1 MAIKDWYKLTFQIES
16 DLEEIIIWQLNELGI
31 FSFSFEYLIKTE
43 NKKEV
48 NIWLPIDDWG
58 KTSRSGFEKIISKLL
73 NINDPKNQFFDWSI
87 IKEEDWLTSWKKY
100 WAPALVGNHLLILPC
115 WINLNE
121 KFKDKQIIKIDPG
134 AAFGTGSHPSTYLC
148 LEKMENILF
157 TDKKVLDIGS
167 GSGILSVAARLLGAK
182 EVCAVDNDY
191 LAINSTNSNF
201 QLNFGNLKN
210 LNTYLGSFNEVILKN
225 QLKQFDFVL
234 CNILAEV
241 IKEMIPNI
249 YKCLRNN
256 GEVIFSGILNSQK
269 DEIIQTLIK
278 NDLNLLD
285 VSTRKDW
292 ACITAKKPAI
302 QPKYK
307 FFLWIL
313 FNTFYCVIFYF
324 KISHIVLI
332 DVKNVFDRY

>member
-1 MAIKDWYKLTFQIES
+1 MGIKDWYKLTFQIES
-16 DLEEIIIWQLNELGI
+16 DLEDIIIWKLNELGI
-31 FSFSFEYLIKTE
+31 FSFSFEYLKKNE
-43 NKKEV
+43 NKKKV
-48 NIWLPIDDWG
+48 NIWLPIFEWD
-58 KTSRSGFEKIISKLL
+58 KSSRSNFEKKICKLL
-73 NINDPKNQFFDWSI
+73 NIDDSKNQFFNWSF

-100 WAPALVGNHLLILPC
+100 WAPELVGNHFLILPC

-121 KFKDKQIIKIDPG
+121 KFKNKQIIKIDPG

-157 TDKKVLDIGS
+157 SDKKVLDIGS

-249 YKCLRNN
+249 YKCLKNN

-269 DEIIQTLIK
+269 DEIIKILIQ
-278 NDLNLLD
+278 NDLKLLD

-292 ACITAKKPAI
+292 ACISAQKTSDP
-302 QPKYK
+302 
-307 FFLWIL
+307 
-313 FNTFYCVIFYF
+313 T
-324 KISHIVLI
+324 
-332 DVKNVFDRY
+332 

>member
-1 MAIKDWYKLTFQIES
+1 METKDWYKLTFLIES
-16 DLEEIIIWQLNELGI
+16 DSEEIIIWKLNELGI
-31 FSFSFEYLIKTE
+31 FSFSFEYLIKNE

-48 NIWLPIDDWG
+48 NIWLPVDDWG
-58 KTSRSGFEKIISKLL
+58 ESSRCDFEKIISKLL
-73 NINDPKNQFFDWSI
+73 NINAPKNQFFDWSI

-100 WAPALVGNHLLILPC
+100 WAPELVGNHLLILPC
-115 WINLNE
+115 WMNLNE
-121 KFKDKQIIKIDPG
+121 KFKDKKIIKIDPG

-148 LEKMENILF
+148 LEKMENIF
-157 TDKKVLDIGS
+157 FSDKKILDIGS

-191 LAINSTNSNF
+191 LAINSTKSNF
-201 QLNFGNLKN
+201 QLNFGNLNK

-225 QLKQFDFVL
+225 QLEQFDFVL

-241 IKEMIPNI
+241 IKGMIPNI

-269 DEIIQTLIK
+269 DEIIKILIQ
-278 NDLNLLD
+278 NDLKLLD

-292 ACITAKKPAI
+292 ACISAQKASNPT
-302 QPKYK
+302 
-307 FFLWIL
+307 
-313 FNTFYCVIFYF
+313 
-324 KISHIVLI
+324 
-332 DVKNVFDRY
+332 

>member
-1 MAIKDWYKLTFQIES
+1 MAIKDWYKLTFLIES
-16 DLEEIIIWQLNELGI
+16 DSEEIIIWKLNELGI
-31 FSFSFEYLIKTE
+31 LSFSFEYLIKNE

-48 NIWLPIDDWG
+48 NIWLPVDDWG
-58 KTSRSGFEKIISKLL
+58 ESSRFDFEKIIIKLL
-73 NINDPKNQFFDWSI
+73 NINVPRNQFFDWSI

-100 WAPALVGNHLLILPC
+100 WAPELVGNHFLILPC
-115 WINLNE
+115 WMNLNE
-121 KFKDKQIIKIDPG
+121 TFKDKKIIKIDPG

-148 LEKMENILF
+148 LEKMENIF
-157 TDKKVLDIGS
+157 FSNKKILDIGS
-167 GSGILSVAARLLGAK
+167 GSGILSVAARLLDAK
-182 EVCAVDNDY
+182 EVFAVDNDY
-191 LAINSTNSNF
+191 LAINSTKSNF
-201 QLNFGNLKN
+201 QLNFGNLNN

-241 IKEMIPNI
+241 IKGMIPNI

-269 DEIIQTLIK
+269 DEIIKILIQ

-292 ACITAKKPAI
+292 VCISAQKASNST
-302 QPKYK
+302 
-307 FFLWIL
+307 
-313 FNTFYCVIFYF
+313 
-324 KISHIVLI
+324 
-332 DVKNVFDRY
+332 

>member
-1 MAIKDWYKLTFQIES
+1 MAIKDWYKLTFLIES
-16 DLEEIIIWQLNELGI
+16 DSEEIIIWKLNELGI
-31 FSFSFEYLIKTE
+31 FSFSFEYLIKNE

-48 NIWLPIDDWG
+48 NIWLPVDDWG
-58 KTSRSGFEKIISKLL
+58 ESSRCDFEKIISKLL
-73 NINDPKNQFFDWSI
+73 NINAPKNQFFDWSI

-100 WAPALVGNHLLILPC
+100 WAPELVGNHLLILPC
-115 WINLNE
+115 WMNLNE
-121 KFKDKQIIKIDPG
+121 KFKDKKIIKIDPG

-148 LEKMENILF
+148 LEKMENIF
-157 TDKKVLDIGS
+157 FSDKKILDIGS

-191 LAINSTNSNF
+191 LAINSTKSNF
-201 QLNFGNLKN
+201 QLNFGDLNN

-241 IKEMIPNI
+241 IKGMIPNI

-269 DEIIQTLIK
+269 DEIIKILIQ
-278 NDLNLLD
+278 NDLKLLD

-292 ACITAKKPAI
+292 ACISAQKASDPT
-302 QPKYK
+302 
-307 FFLWIL
+307 
-313 FNTFYCVIFYF
+313 
-324 KISHIVLI
+324 
-332 DVKNVFDRY
+332 

>member
-16 DLEEIIIWQLNELGI
+16 DSEEIIIWKLNELGI
-31 FSFSFEYLIKTE
+31 FSFSFEYLVKNE

-48 NIWLPIDDWG
+48 NIWLPVDDWD
-58 KTSRSGFEKIISKLL
+58 KSSRSDFEKIISKLL
-73 NINDPKNQFFDWSI
+73 NIKPSKNQFFNWSI

-100 WAPALVGNHLLILPC
+100 WAPELVGSHFLILPC
-115 WINLNE
+115 WINLNK

-157 TDKKVLDIGS
+157 SDKKVLDIGS
-167 GSGILSVAARLLGAK
+167 GSGILSVAARLLGAN

-191 LAINSTNSNF
+191 LAINSTKSNF
-201 QLNFGNLKN
+201 QLNFGNLNN

-225 QLKQFDFVL
+225 QLEQFDFVL

-241 IKEMIPNI
+241 IKGMIPNI

-256 GEVIFSGILNSQK
+256 GVVIFSGILNSQK
-269 DEIIQTLIK
+269 DEIIKILIQY
-278 NDLNLLD
+278 DLKLLD

-292 ACITAKKPAI
+292 ACISAQKASNPT
-302 QPKYK
+302 
-307 FFLWIL
+307 
-313 FNTFYCVIFYF
+313 
-324 KISHIVLI
+324 
-332 DVKNVFDRY
+332 

>member
-1 MAIKDWYKLTFQIES
+1 MGIKDWYKLTFLIES
-16 DLEEIIIWQLNELGI
+16 DLEDIIIWKLNELGI
-31 FSFSFEYLIKTE
+31 SSFSFEYLNETE

-48 NIWLPIDDWG
+48 NIWLPINEWDN
-58 KTSRSGFEKIISKLL
+58 KSRSDFEKIICKLL
-73 NINDPKNQFFDWSI
+73 NIFDSKNQFFEWSI

-100 WAPALVGNHLLILPC
+100 WAPELVGNHFLILPC

-121 KFKDKQIIKIDPG
+121 KFKDKKIIKIDPG

-157 TDKKVLDIGS
+157 FNKKVCDIGS
-167 GSGILSVAARLLGAK
+167 GSGILSIAARLLGAK

-191 LAINSTNSNF
+191 LAINSTKSNF

-210 LNTYLGSFNEVILKN
+210 LNTYLGSFNKVILKN

-269 DEIIQTLIK
+269 DEIIKILIQ
-278 NDLNLLD
+278 NDLKLLD

-292 ACITAKKPAI
+292 ACISAQKASNPT
-302 QPKYK
+302 
-307 FFLWIL
+307 
-313 FNTFYCVIFYF
+313 
-324 KISHIVLI
+324 
-332 DVKNVFDRY
+332 

>member
-1 MAIKDWYKLTFQIES
+1 MAIKDWYKLTFLIES
-16 DLEEIIIWQLNELGI
+16 DSEEIIIWKLNELGI
-31 FSFSFEYLIKTE
+31 FSFSFEYLIKNK

-58 KTSRSGFEKIISKLL
+58 ERSRSDFEKIISKLL
-73 NINDPKNQFFDWSI
+73 NINAPKKQFFDWSI
-87 IKEEDWLTSWKKY
+87 IKEEDWLTSWKQY
-100 WAPALVGNHLLILPC
+100 WAPELVGDHFLILPC

-121 KFKDKQIIKIDPG
+121 KFKDKKIIKIDPG

-157 TDKKVLDIGS
+157 PDKKVLDIGS

-225 QLKQFDFVL
+225 QLQQFDFVL

-241 IKEMIPNI
+241 IKGMIPNI

-269 DEIIQTLIK
+269 DEIIKILIQ
-278 NDLNLLD
+278 NDLKLLD
-285 VSTRKDW
+285 VSSRKDW
-292 ACITAKKPAI
+292 ACITAQKASDP
-302 QPKYK
+302 
-307 FFLWIL
+307 
-313 FNTFYCVIFYF
+313 T
-324 KISHIVLI
+324 
-332 DVKNVFDRY
+332 

>member
-1 MAIKDWYKLTFQIES
+1 METKDWYKLTFLIES
-16 DLEEIIIWQLNELGI
+16 DSEEIIIWKLNKLGI
-31 FSFSFEYLIKTE
+31 FSFSFEYLIKNE

-48 NIWLPIDDWG
+48 NIWLPIDDWSEG
-58 KTSRSGFEKIISKLL
+58 SRGGFEKIISKLL
-73 NINDPKNQFFDWSI
+73 NINAPDNKFFDWSI

-100 WAPALVGNHLLILPC
+100 WAPELVGNNFLILPC

-148 LEKMENILF
+148 LEKMESILF
-157 TDKKVLDIGS
+157 SDKKVLDIGS

-201 QLNFGNLKN
+201 HLNFGNLKN
-210 LNTYLGSFNEVILKN
+210 LSTFLGPFNEVILKN

-249 YKCLRNN
+249 YKCLKNN

-269 DEIIQTLIK
+269 DEIIKILIQ
-278 NDLNLLD
+278 NDLKLLD

-292 ACITAKKPAI
+292 ACISAQKTSNP
-302 QPKYK
+302 
-307 FFLWIL
+307 
-313 FNTFYCVIFYF
+313 T
-324 KISHIVLI
+324 
-332 DVKNVFDRY
+332 

>member
-1 MAIKDWYKLTFQIES
+1 MATKDWYKLTFQIES
-16 DLEEIIIWQLNELGI
+16 DLEEIIIWKLNELGI
-31 FSFSFEYLIKTE
+31 FSFSFEYLIKNE
-43 NKKEV
+43 NKKNV
-48 NIWLPIDDWG
+48 NIWLPIIEWDE
-58 KTSRSGFEKIISKLL
+58 SARSSFEKIICKLL
-73 NINDPKNQFFDWSI
+73 NINDSKNQLFEWST
-87 IKEEDWLTSWKKY
+87 IKKEDWLTSWKKY
-100 WAPALVGNHLLILPC
+100 WKPELVGNHFLILPC

-134 AAFGTGSHPSTYLC
+134 AAFGTGGHPSTYLC
-148 LEKMENILF
+148 LEKMENISF
-157 TDKKVLDIGS
+157 SDKKVLDIGS
-167 GSGILSVAARLLGAK
+167 GSGILTVAARLLGAK

-225 QLKQFDFVL
+225 KLKQFDFVL

-249 YKCLRNN
+249 YKSLKNN

-269 DEIIQTLIK
+269 DEIIKILIQNNLK
-278 NDLNLLD
+278 LLD

-292 ACITAKKPAI
+292 ACISAQKTSDH
-302 QPKYK
+302 
-307 FFLWIL
+307 
-313 FNTFYCVIFYF
+313 T
-324 KISHIVLI
+324 
-332 DVKNVFDRY
+332 

>member
-1 MAIKDWYKLTFQIES
+1 METKDWYKLTFLIES
-16 DLEEIIIWQLNELGI
+16 DSEEIIIWKLNDLGI
-31 FSFSFEYLIKTE
+31 FSFSFEYLIKNE

-48 NIWLPIDDWG
+48 NIWLPIDDWDES
-58 KTSRSGFEKIISKLL
+58 SRSGFEKIISKLL
-73 NINDPKNQFFDWSI
+73 NINPPKNKFFEWSI

-100 WAPALVGNHLLILPC
+100 WAPELVGNHFLILPC
-115 WINLNE
+115 WINLNK

-148 LEKMENILF
+148 LEKMENISF
-157 TDKKVLDIGS
+157 SDKKILDIGS

-182 EVCAVDNDY
+182 EVYAVDNDY
-191 LAINSTNSNF
+191 LAINSTKSNF

-210 LNTYLGSFNEVILKN
+210 LNTYLGSFNEVIFKN

-269 DEIIQTLIK
+269 DEIIKILIQ
-278 NDLNLLD
+278 NDLKLLD

-292 ACITAKKPAI
+292 ACISAQKASDQT
-302 QPKYK
+302 
-307 FFLWIL
+307 
-313 FNTFYCVIFYF
+313 
-324 KISHIVLI
+324 
-332 DVKNVFDRY
+332 

>member
-1 MAIKDWYKLTFQIES
+1 MAIKDWYKINFEIES
-16 DLEEIIIWQLNELGI
+16 DLEDIIIWKLNELGI
-31 FSFSFEYLIKTE
+31 FSFSFEYLKKTE

-48 NIWLPIDDWG
+48 NIWLPTHAWD
-58 KTSRSGFEKIISKLL
+58 KNSRSDFEKIISKIL
-73 NINDPKNQFFDWSI
+73 NINDSKNQFFKWSI

-100 WAPALVGNHLLILPC
+100 WAPELVGNHFLILPC

-157 TDKKVLDIGS
+157 SDKKVLDIGS
-167 GSGILSVAARLLGAK
+167 GSGILSIAARLRGARK
-182 EVCAVDNDY
+182 VCAIDNDY

-201 QLNFGNLKN
+201 QLNFGNLNN

-241 IKEMIPNI
+241 IKGMIPNI

-269 DEIIQTLIK
+269 DEIIKILIQ
-278 NDLNLLD
+278 NDLKLLD

-292 ACITAKKPAI
+292 VCISAQKTSDP
-302 QPKYK
+302 
-307 FFLWIL
+307 
-313 FNTFYCVIFYF
+313 T
-324 KISHIVLI
+324 
-332 DVKNVFDRY
+332 

>member
-1 MAIKDWYKLTFQIES
+1 METKDWYKLTFLIES
-16 DLEEIIIWQLNELGI
+16 DSEEIVIWILNELGI
-31 FSFSFEYLIKTE
+31 FSFSFEYLIKNE

-48 NIWLPIDDWG
+48 NIWLPGDDWG
-58 KTSRSGFEKIISKLL
+58 ESSRCDFEKIISKLL
-73 NINDPKNQFFDWSI
+73 NINASKNQFFDWSL

-100 WAPALVGNHLLILPC
+100 WAPELVGNHFLILPC

-121 KFKDKQIIKIDPG
+121 KFKDKKIIKIDPG

-157 TDKKVLDIGS
+157 SNKKVLDIGS

-191 LAINSTNSNF
+191 LAITSTKSNF
-201 QLNFGNLKN
+201 QLNFGNLNK

-225 QLKQFDFVL
+225 HLEQFDFVL

-269 DEIIQTLIK
+269 DEIIKILIQH
-278 NDLNLLD
+278 DLKLLD
-285 VSTRKDW
+285 VSIRKDW
-292 ACITAKKPAI
+292 ACITAQKASNP
-302 QPKYK
+302 
-307 FFLWIL
+307 
-313 FNTFYCVIFYF
+313 T
-324 KISHIVLI
+324 
-332 DVKNVFDRY
+332 

>member
-1 MAIKDWYKLTFQIES
+1 MAIKDWYKLTFLIES
-16 DLEEIIIWQLNELGI
+16 DSEEIIIWKLNELGI
-31 FSFSFEYLIKTE
+31 FSFSFEYLIKNE

-48 NIWLPIDDWG
+48 NIWLPVDDWG
-58 KTSRSGFEKIISKLL
+58 ESSRCDFEKIISKLL
-73 NINDPKNQFFDWSI
+73 NINAPKNQFFDWSI

-100 WAPALVGNHLLILPC
+100 WAPELVGNHLLILPC
-115 WINLNE
+115 WMNLNE
-121 KFKDKQIIKIDPG
+121 KFKDKKIIKIDPG

-148 LEKMENILF
+148 LEKMENIF
-157 TDKKVLDIGS
+157 FSDKKILDIGS

-182 EVCAVDNDY
+182 EVYAVDNDY
-191 LAINSTNSNF
+191 LAINSTKSNF
-201 QLNFGNLKN
+201 QLNFGDLNN

-241 IKEMIPNI
+241 IKGMIPNI

-269 DEIIQTLIK
+269 DEIIKILIQ
-278 NDLNLLD
+278 NDLKLLD

-292 ACITAKKPAI
+292 ACISAQKASNPT
-302 QPKYK
+302 
-307 FFLWIL
+307 
-313 FNTFYCVIFYF
+313 
-324 KISHIVLI
+324 
-332 DVKNVFDRY
+332 